1 MIWIVFALLTGAA
14 VMAVLAPLAIRGEA
28 RDPAAADV
36 DFFKEQM
43 AEIAREAAE
52 GRLDAAEAEQAKT
65 EAARRLLRAQS
76 AAGVAAKSSRKPA
89 LVAALAAIAVIPAVA
104 LLLYHRVGHPEQPD
118 MPLEARLKAPPPQD
132 DMSIAVARIEEHLR
146 EHPEDGRG
154 FEVIAPYLLRTGRTA
169 DAIHAYS
176 EALRL
181 LGPTADRHAA
191 LGEARLAEAQ
201 GKVTQEARA
210 DFEAALALD
219 PKNPR
224 ALYYV
229 GYAAA
234 QDGDRA
240 KAEEIWGRLLA
251 DAPPNAPYTQVVRRQ
266 LADLRGE
273 APPQQPPAASGPD
286 SEQGKAIAAMP
297 AEQRQQFI
305 GAMVTRLAER
315 LKQNSDDVEGWLKL
329 LRAYAV
335 LGEREKATGALNEA
349 RAALKE
355 KPAELERVE
364 ALARQFDIKG

>member
-1 MIWIVFALLTGAA
+1 MIWLVFALLTGAA
-14 VMAVLAPLAIRGEA
+14 VMAVLAPLALRGEA
-28 RDPAAADV
+28 RDSASADV
-36 DFFKEQM
+36 DFFREQM

-76 AAGVAAKSSRKPA
+76 AAGAAPKTSRKTA
-89 LVAALAAIAVIPAVA
+89 VVAALAAIAAIPAVA
-104 LLLYHRVGHPEQPD
+104 LSLYYRVGHPSQPD
-118 MPLEARLKAPPPQD
+118 MPLEARVNTPAAPD
-132 DMSIAVARIEEHLR
+132 DMSVAVARIEEHLR

-169 DAIHAYS
+169 DAIHAYG

-224 ALYYV
+224 ALYYA

-234 QDGDRA
+234 QDGDRK
-240 KAEEIWGRLLA
+240 KAEEIWSKLVA
-251 DAPPNAPYTQVVRRQ
+251 DAPPDAAYRDVVRRQ

-273 APPQQPPAASGPD
+273 TPAQQAPAASGPD
-286 SEQGKAIAAMP
+286 SEQGKAVAAMP
-297 AEQRQQFI
+297 AQERQQFI
-305 GAMVTRLAER
+305 GAMVARLAER
-315 LKQNSDDVEGWLKL
+315 LKQNGDDVEGWVKL
-329 LRAYAV
+329 LRAYVV
-335 LGEREKATGALNEA
+335 LGERDKAAGALSEA